1 MPKVEGIRMIY
12 NMTYSG
18 LNSSIWEHHFVLPT
32 VGSTLQAVERGG
44 FVVECDIEDIFL
56 NFVLSKKVTSFCGVD
71 VSNLR
76 TEE

>member
-1 MPKVEGIRMIY
+1 MIY

-32 VGSTLQAVERGG
+32 VGSALQAVERGA
-44 FVVECDIEDIFL
+44 FVVDRDIEDIFL
-56 NFVLSKKVTSFCGVD
+56 NFLLRKKFTLFCGVD